1 MELQGVAEEK
11 LVAVDIGHVCRA
23 FPQDNVIEK
32 VLLDKAEDGA
42 VGEQVVPEKASCT
55 RGETGDWEV
64 EPLPEQAGHKTV
76 VPPVRGHNLSD

>member
-55 RGETGDWEV
+55 RGETGD
-64 EPLPEQAGHKTV
+64 
-76 VPPVRGHNLSD
+76 